1 MDVLGCVAAFAA
13 IAFFYLASSQQRL
26 LRQPLGRGARLAAA
40 ALAVVAVLAWVASAT
55 SLPGFFAALTALML
69 GAVAL
74 PYLVWLVRPAAER
87 SRR

>member
-13 IAFFYLASSQQRL
+13 IAFFYLSSPNQRL
-26 LRQPLGRGARLAAA
+26 VGRPLGRWARLMALV
-40 ALAVVAVLAWVASAT
+40 LAVATTVAWVASAT
-55 SLPGFFAALTALML
+55 SVPGVFAALTALML

>member
-13 IAFFYLASSQQRL
+13 TAFFYLSSPNQRL
-26 LRQPLGRGARLAAA
+26 VARPLGRWARLMAV
-40 ALAVVAVLAWVASAT
+40 ALAVATVLAWVASAT
-55 SLPGFFAALTALML
+55 SLPGVIAALTALML